1 MIIVCILYV
10 QNSETRQAIPDE
22 EPKVLIRRAIANIS
36 KLAELSPKLSA
47 LASAE
52 NGNDSEAITA
62 VKALVEVTVQQ
73 GCEWVSSIG

>member
-1 MIIVCILYV
+1 M
-10 QNSETRQAIPDE
+10 QNSETNQAIPDDE
-22 EPKVLIRRAIANIS
+22 LTVLIRRVIANIS

-62 VKALVEVTVQQ
+62 VKALVEITVEQ